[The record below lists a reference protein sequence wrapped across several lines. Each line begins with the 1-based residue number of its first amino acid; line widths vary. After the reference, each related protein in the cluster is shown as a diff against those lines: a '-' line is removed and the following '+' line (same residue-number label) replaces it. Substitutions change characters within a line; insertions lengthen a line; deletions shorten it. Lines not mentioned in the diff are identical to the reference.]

1 MRCEDEAVTSL
12 ALPAALRRDID
23 ACGYFPDLIAETVA
37 MAIAGE
43 AVQHHVVHHEATFA
57 RDEIQRHMSVLVLT
71 PTRLIVGHTDE
82 SDAPGEAGQAMST
95 TESVGLDK
103 ITSVALTRVVA
114 HPERYGS
121 NRSATVETW
130 LSVGWGTARRLDLE
144 PAHCG
149 DPECDADHGYS
160 GTLAAD
166 DLTVRMSVAADGA
179 DNVARLV
186 SFATALQVAGGG
198 GR

>member
-1 MRCEDEAVTSL
+1 MNSL
-12 ALPAALRRDID
+12 ALPADLRRDID
-23 ACGYFPDLIAETVA
+23 ACGYFPDLIAETIA
-37 MAIAGE
+37 LATAGE
-43 AVQHHVVHHEATFA
+43 PVLHHVVHHEATFA
-57 RDEIQRHMSVLVLT
+57 RDEIQRHRTALGLT

-95 TESVGLDK
+95 TESVGLNR
-103 ITSVALTRVVA
+103 ISSVALTRVVA
-114 HPERYGS
+114 HPERHGRG
-121 NRSATVETW
+121 RSADTETW
-130 LSVGWGTARRLDLE
+130 LSVGWGTATRVELE

-160 GTLAAD
+160 GTIAAD
-166 DLTVRMSVAADGA
+166 DLTVRMSVAADGP

-186 SFATALQVAGGG
+186 SFATALQLASGG

>member
-1 MRCEDEAVTSL
+1 MNSL
-12 ALPAALRRDID
+12 ALPADLRRDID
-23 ACGYFPDLIAETVA
+23 ACGYFPDLIAETIA
-37 MAIAGE
+37 LATAGE
-43 AVQHHVVHHEATFA
+43 PELHHVVHHEATFA
-57 RDEIQRHMSVLVLT
+57 RDEIQRHLSVLVLT

-95 TESVGLDK
+95 TESVGLNR
-103 ITSVALTRVVA
+103 ISSVALTRVVA
-114 HPERYGS
+114 HPERHGRG
-121 NRSATVETW
+121 RSADTETW
-130 LSVGWGTARRLDLE
+130 LSVGWGTATRVELE

-160 GTLAAD
+160 GTIAAD
-166 DLTVRMSVAADGA
+166 DLTVRMSVAADGP

-186 SFATALQVAGGG
+186 SFATALQLASGG

>member
-1 MRCEDEAVTSL
+1 VTSL
-12 ALPAALRRDID
+12 ALPADLRRDID

-37 MAIAGE
+37 LATAGE
-43 AVQHHVVHHEATFA
+43 PVLHHVVHHEATFA
-57 RDEIQRHMSVLVLT
+57 RDEIQRHLSVLVLT

-82 SDAPGEAGQAMST
+82 SETPGEAGQAMST
-95 TESVGLDK
+95 TESVGLDR

-114 HPERYGS
+114 HPERHGS
-121 NRSATVETW
+121 RRSSTTETW
-130 LSVGWGTARRLDLE
+130 LTVGWGTAQRVELE

-149 DPECDADHGYS
+149 DPECDADHGYA

-166 DLTVRMSVAADGA
+166 DLTVRMSQAADGA

-186 SFATALQVAGGG
+186 SFATALQVASGG

>member
-1 MRCEDEAVTSL
+1 VNSL
-12 ALPAALRRDID
+12 ALPADLRRDID
-23 ACGYFPDLIAETVA
+23 ACGYFPDLIAETIA
-37 MAIAGE
+37 LATAGE
-43 AVQHHVVHHEATFA
+43 PVLHHVVHHEATFA
-57 RDEIQRHMSVLVLT
+57 RDEIQRHLSVLVLT

-95 TESVGLDK
+95 TESVGLNR
-103 ITSVALTRVVA
+103 ISSVALTRVVA
-114 HPERYGS
+114 HPERHGRG
-121 NRSATVETW
+121 RSADTETW
-130 LSVGWGTARRLDLE
+130 LSVGWGTATRVELE

-160 GTLAAD
+160 GTIAAD
-166 DLTVRMSVAADGA
+166 DLTVRMSVAADGP

-186 SFATALQVAGGG
+186 SFATALQLASGG

>member
-1 MRCEDEAVTSL
+1 MTSL
-12 ALPAALRRDID
+12 ALPADLRRDID

-37 MAIAGE
+37 MATAGE
-43 AVQHHVVHHEATFA
+43 PVLHHVVHHEATFA
-57 RDEIQRHMSVLVLT
+57 RDEIQRHLSVLVLT
-71 PTRLIVGHTDE
+71 ATRFIVGHTDE

-95 TESVGLDK
+95 TESVALDK

-114 HPERYGS
+114 HPERHGAH
-121 NRSATVETW
+121 RSSDIETW
-130 LSVGWGTARRLDLE
+130 LSVGWGTARRVELE

-186 SFATALQVAGGG
+186 SFATALQVASGG

>member
-1 MRCEDEAVTSL
+1 MTSL

-43 AVQHHVVHHEATFA
+43 AVLQHVIHHEATFA

-82 SDAPGEAGQAMST
+82 SDAPGESGQAMST
-95 TESVGLDK
+95 TESVSVDK

-114 HPERYGS
+114 HPERHGS
-121 NRSATVETW
+121 GRSATVETR
-130 LSVGWGTARRLDLE
+130 LSAAGGRPAGLNFE

-149 DPECDADHGYS
+149 DPDRDADHGYS

-166 DLTVRMSVAADGA
+166 DLTVRCRAPRPTVPTMWRG
-179 DNVARLV
+179 
-186 SFATALQVAGGG
+186 
-198 GR
+198 

>member
-1 MRCEDEAVTSL
+1 MTSL
-12 ALPAALRRDID
+12 ALPADLRRDID

-37 MAIAGE
+37 MATAGE
-43 AVQHHVVHHEATFA
+43 SVLHHVVHHEATFA
-57 RDEIQRHMSVLVLT
+57 RDEIQRHLSVLVLT
-71 PTRLIVGHTDE
+71 ATRLIVSHTDE

-95 TESVGLDK
+95 TESVALDK

-114 HPERYGS
+114 HPERHGAH
-121 NRSATVETW
+121 RSSDTETW
-130 LSVGWGTARRLDLE
+130 LSVGWGTARRVELE

-166 DLTVRMSVAADGA
+166 DLTVRMSAAADGP

-186 SFATALQVAGGG
+186 SFATALQVASGG

>member
-1 MRCEDEAVTSL
+1 MNSP
-12 ALPAALRRDID
+12 ALPADLRGDID

-37 MAIAGE
+37 LAIATE
-43 AVQHHVVHHEATFA
+43 PVLQHVVHHEATFA
-57 RDEIQRHMSVLVLT
+57 REEIQRHLTVLVLT

-82 SDAPGEAGQAMST
+82 SDTPGEAGQAMST
-95 TESVGLDK
+95 TESVALNK
-103 ITSVALTRVVA
+103 INSVALTRVVA
-114 HPERYGS
+114 HPERHGS
-121 NRSATVETW
+121 RRSATTETW
-130 LSVGWGTARRLDLE
+130 LSVGWGAATRVEIE
-144 PAHCG
+144 PSHCG

-160 GTLAAD
+160 GTLATD
-166 DLTVRMSVAADGA
+166 DLTVRMSVAADGS

>member
-1 MRCEDEAVTSL
+1 MSSP
-12 ALPAALRRDID
+12 ALPVALRRDID
-23 ACGYFPDLIAETVA
+23 ACGYFPDLIAETMA
-37 MAIAGE
+37 MATAGE
-43 AVQHHVVHHEATFA
+43 RVLHHVVHHEATFA

-95 TESVGLDK
+95 TESVALEK

-114 HPERYGS
+114 HPERHGS
-121 NRSATVETW
+121 NRSSTVETW

-149 DPECDADHGYS
+149 DPDCDADHGYS

-186 SFATALQVAGGG
+186 SFATALQVASGG

>member
-1 MRCEDEAVTSL
+1 MNSL
-12 ALPAALRRDID
+12 ALPADLRRDID
-23 ACGYFPDLIAETVA
+23 ACGYFPDLIAETIA
-37 MAIAGE
+37 LATAGE
-43 AVQHHVVHHEATFA
+43 PVLHHVVHHEATFA
-57 RDEIQRHMSVLVLT
+57 RDEIQRHLSVLVLT

-95 TESVGLDK
+95 TESVGLNR
-103 ITSVALTRVVA
+103 ISSVALTRVVA
-114 HPERYGS
+114 HPERHGRG
-121 NRSATVETW
+121 RSADTETW
-130 LSVGWGTARRLDLE
+130 LSVGWGTATRVELE

-160 GTLAAD
+160 GTIAAD
-166 DLTVRMSVAADGA
+166 DLTVRMSVAADGP

-186 SFATALQVAGGG
+186 SFATALQLASGG

>member
-1 MRCEDEAVTSL
+1 MTSL
-12 ALPAALRRDID
+12 ALPADLRRDID
-23 ACGYFPDLIAETVA
+23 ACGYFPDLIAETIA
-37 MAIAGE
+37 LATAGE
-43 AVQHHVVHHEATFA
+43 PVLHHVVHHEATFA
-57 RDEIQRHMSVLVLT
+57 RDEIQRHLSVLVLT

-95 TESVGLDK
+95 TESVGLHR
-103 ITSVALTRVVA
+103 ISSVALTRVVA
-114 HPERYGS
+114 HPERHGRG
-121 NRSATVETW
+121 RSADTETW
-130 LSVGWGTARRLDLE
+130 LSVGWGTATRVELE

-160 GTLAAD
+160 GTIAAD
-166 DLTVRMSVAADGA
+166 DLTVRMSVAADGP

-186 SFATALQVAGGG
+186 SFATALQLASGG

>member
-1 MRCEDEAVTSL
+1 VNSP
-12 ALPAALRRDID
+12 ALPADLRGAID

-37 MAIAGE
+37 LAIASE
-43 AVQHHVVHHEATFA
+43 PVLQHVVHHEATFA
-57 RDEIQRHMSVLVLT
+57 REEIQRHLTVLVLT
-71 PTRLIVGHTDE
+71 PSRLIVGHTDE
-82 SDAPGEAGQAMST
+82 SDTPGEAGQAMST
-95 TESVGLDK
+95 TESVALNK
-103 ITSVALTRVVA
+103 INSVALTRVVA

-121 NRSATVETW
+121 RRSATTETW
-130 LSVGWGTARRLDLE
+130 LSVGWGAATRVEME

-149 DPECDADHGYS
+149 DPECDADHGYT

-179 DNVARLV
+179 DNVASLV
-186 SFATALQVAGGG
+186 TFATALQVAGGG

>member
-1 MRCEDEAVTSL
+1 MNSL
-12 ALPAALRRDID
+12 ALPSELRRDID

-37 MAIAGE
+37 QATAGE
-43 AVQHHVVHHEATFA
+43 PVLRHVVHHEATFA
-57 RDEIQRHMSVLVLT
+57 RDEIQRHLSVLVLT

-82 SDAPGEAGQAMST
+82 SDAPGQAGQAMST
-95 TESVGLDK
+95 TESVRLDK

-114 HPERYGS
+114 HPERFGS
-121 NRSATVETW
+121 KRSATTETW
-130 LSVGWGTARRLDLE
+130 LSVGWGTASRVEME

-160 GTLAAD
+160 GTLASE

-179 DNVARLV
+179 ENVAKLV
-186 SFATALQVAGGG
+186 EFATALQLAGG
-198 GR
+198 R

>member
-1 MRCEDEAVTSL
+1 MTSL
-12 ALPAALRRDID
+12 ALPADLRRDID
-23 ACGYFPDLIAETVA
+23 ACGYFPDLIAETIA
-37 MAIAGE
+37 LATAGE
-43 AVQHHVVHHEATFA
+43 PVLHHVVHHEATFA
-57 RDEIQRHMSVLVLT
+57 RDEIQRHLSVLVLT
-71 PTRLIVGHTDE
+71 PSRLIVGHTDE

-95 TESVGLDK
+95 TESLGLSK

-114 HPERYGS
+114 HPERHGS
-121 NRSATVETW
+121 RRSATTETW
-130 LSVGWGTARRLDLE
+130 LSVGWGTATRVEIE

-149 DPECDADHGYS
+149 DPDCDADHGYS
-160 GTLAAD
+160 GTVAAD

-186 SFATALQVAGGG
+186 SFATALQVASGG